1 MKYVYVLMVH
11 FMLQTST
18 LDVLILPGKMD
29 FAKAKFT
36 AIFFKPSF
44 ITSQYFVHI
53 ETQKYTTTLGI

>member
-36 AIFFKPSF
+36 AIFLKLYN
-44 ITSQYFVHI
+44 ITVFCTY
-53 ETQKYTTTLGI
+53 

>member
-18 LDVLILPGKMD
+18 LDVLILQGKMD

-36 AIFFKPSF
+36 AIF
-44 ITSQYFVHI
+44 
-53 ETQKYTTTLGI
+53 LNRAL